1 MIRNYKKN
9 CAKKNIIRVLYKSFE
24 KIPKHYSYKKKK
36 KKKKNRTAFVSSLAK
51 LPDPFFF

>member
-36 KKKKNRTAFVSSLAK
+36 KKRTAFVSSLAK
-51 LPDPFFF
+51 LPDPFFLN